1 MLSSL
6 HIRNLAVVATA
17 DLEFADGLSV
27 MTGETGAGKSILVDA
42 LALAL
47 GARGEARLVR
57 SDAPRAEISAVFDAA
72 TLPESARAWL
82 AEQSLEQD
90 EDCVVRRVVTA
101 EGRSRGFINDQ
112 PVSMQSLR
120 DLGERLLDLCGQQA
134 HLLLRHAGAQREL
147 LDQFGGHTHL
157 VEGMQLA
164 HAEWRRAHDELDAHD
179 VASRDREQRAELLQF
194 QVQELAG
201 LDLRPGEYAELEQL
215 QRVLGAGQR
224 LETGLQDALTA
235 LYEAEEGSAQQILGR
250 AAQNLHELANT
261 DPDIGPAARLAEE
274 AGVLV
279 SEAATA
285 IRERLAGLNHD
296 PEREAEVSQ
305 RLSDARALARKHRV
319 EPDALP
325 ALHAQLATEFDSI
338 THSETRRAE
347 LAGVL
352 AIRESALQD
361 AATGLSAARHA
372 AAAGLGKQ
380 VTEQMQALGMP
391 GGRFE
396 VELRP
401 RDNGE
406 IGAHGAETVAFIVA
420 ANPGQAGG
428 PLARVAS
435 GGELSRI
442 SLALQVAARKKK
454 GLAPTLIFDEVDT
467 GVGGRVAEMV
477 GQQLRALAG
486 RGQVLCVTHLPQ
498 VASQADNHF
507 RVSKHT
513 DSGQTSTA
521 VVALDTGERVEELA
535 RMLGGLKITQRT
547 RDHAREMLAAAETRD
562 EPQLAQQDS

>member
-1 MLSSL
+1 
-6 HIRNLAVVATA
+6 
-17 DLEFADGLSV
+17 
-27 MTGETGAGKSILVDA
+27 
-42 LALAL
+42 
-47 GARGEARLVR
+47 
-57 SDAPRAEISAVFDAA
+57 
-72 TLPESARAWL
+72 
-82 AEQSLEQD
+82 
-90 EDCVVRRVVTA
+90 
-101 EGRSRGFINDQ
+101 
-112 PVSMQSLR
+112 
-120 DLGERLLDLCGQQA
+120 
-134 HLLLRHAGAQREL
+134 
-147 LDQFGGHTHL
+147 
-157 VEGMQLA
+157 MQLA
-164 HAEWRRAHDELDAHD
+164 HAEWRRARDELDAHD

-194 QVQELAG
+194 QVQELTG
-201 LDLRPGEYAELEQL
+201 LDLQPGEYAELEQL
-215 QRVLGAGQR
+215 HRVLGASQR

-235 LYEAEEGSAQQILGR
+235 LYEADEGSAQQILGR

-285 IRERLAGLNHD
+285 IRERLAGLSHD

-325 ALHAQLATEFDSI
+325 ALHAQLATELDSI

-406 IGAHGAETVAFIVA
+406 PGAHGAETVAFIVA